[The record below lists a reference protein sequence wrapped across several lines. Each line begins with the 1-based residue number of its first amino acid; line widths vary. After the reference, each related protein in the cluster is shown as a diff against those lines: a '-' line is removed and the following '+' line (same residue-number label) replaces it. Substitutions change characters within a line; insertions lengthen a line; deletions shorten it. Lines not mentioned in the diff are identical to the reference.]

1 MDDPHAETPAP
12 PRPVI
17 GRLTKRA
24 EFLACAKGKAVGRG
38 SIFIQ
43 ILPGPAPEAMRV
55 GFTATKK
62 IGNAVI
68 RNRCKRRMRELAR
81 ALLPL
86 HGKAGHD
93 YVFVART
100 GLPERAWERLL
111 DDTKNA
117 LISLGAGEGQDGSER
132 RPPRPAKTA
141 SAKPSPTPPP
151 NNPPGAPPAPRTAR

>member
-1 MDDPHAETPAP
+1 MSKVDISVPKID
-12 PRPVI
+12 
-17 GRLTKRA
+17 RLTKRA
-24 EFLACAKGKAVGRG
+24 EFLACAKGRAIGRG

-43 ILPGPAPEAMRV
+43 ILPGADPTAIRA

-132 RPPRPAKTA
+132 RPQRPRPAKTA
-141 SAKPSPTPPP
+141 SAKSSPSTPPP
-151 NNPPGAPPAPRTAR
+151 TNPPGAPSAPRTAR

>member
-1 MDDPHAETPAP
+1 MQDPSSQLSTL
-12 PRPVI
+12 PVI

-24 EFLACAKGKAVGRG
+24 EFLACAKGKAIGRG

-43 ILPGPAPEAMRV
+43 IMPGPDPAAIRA

-86 HGKAGHD
+86 HGVAGHD

-117 LISLGAGEGQDGSER
+117 LISLSAGEGRDGGER
-132 RPPRPAKTA
+132 RPPRSRPSKSS
-141 SAKPSPTPPP
+141 SAKASPTPP
-151 NNPPGAPPAPRTAR
+151 NNPPGTPNAPRTAR

>member
-1 MDDPHAETPAP
+1 MSKVDISVPEID
-12 PRPVI
+12 
-17 GRLTKRA
+17 RLTKRA
-24 EFLACAKGKAVGRG
+24 EFLACAKGKAIGRG

-43 ILPGPAPEAMRV
+43 ILPGPTPDAIRV

-62 IGNAVI
+62 IGNAVV

-132 RPPRPAKTA
+132 RSQKPRPAKTA
-141 SAKPSPTPPP
+141 SAKPSPSIPPS